1 MIADL
6 FIKKEASVDQLIQI
20 YDALHEGFRLEELS
34 ILCYGSVL
42 TITMISNYYISDTEI
57 RDLLSEE
64 AAGWIVRSIERRQ

>member
-6 FIKKEASVDQLIQI
+6 FIKEGASVDQLIQI
-20 YDALHEGFRLEELS
+20 YDALREGFGLEDIS

-42 TITMISNYYISDTEI
+42 TITMTSNHYISDGEI

>member
-20 YDALHEGFRLEELS
+20 YDALHEGFRLEDIS
-34 ILCYGSVL
+34 ILCCGSVL
-42 TITMISNYYISDTEI
+42 TITMISNYYISDAEI
-57 RDLLSEE
+57 RDLLSGE